1 MRQIVLLIAA
11 VFLLSAC
18 SSVESTT
25 TTSEPMAVSLVARDI
40 AYDTVEIEA
49 TVGQPVRLTLEN
61 QGVLEHDFNIV
72 ELPLSGEVTMTESA
86 GGMAGHDMGHHDMGH
101 MESEPEVHVAASA
114 GGESTV
120 VFIPDA
126 PGEYEFYCAVAGHR
140 EAGMVGKLIVKEY

>member
-86 GGMAGHDMGHHDMGH
+86 GGIAGHDMGH
-101 MESEPEVHVAASA
+101 MESQPVVHVVASA

-120 VFIPDA
+120 EFIPDA

-140 EAGMVGKLIVKEY
+140 EAGMVGKLIVKES